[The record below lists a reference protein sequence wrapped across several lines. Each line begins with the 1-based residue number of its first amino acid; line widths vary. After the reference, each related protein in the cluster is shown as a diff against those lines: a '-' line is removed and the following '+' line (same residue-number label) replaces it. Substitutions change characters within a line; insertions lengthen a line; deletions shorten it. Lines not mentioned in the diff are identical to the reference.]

1 MRSDRTPLRLS
12 APNDYLLVVATAKD
26 PLEVGS
32 KGPISESIHRCDL
45 TDNAALVT
53 NETGP
58 TRLLGTPVALKQ
70 K

>member
-1 MRSDRTPLRLS
+1 MTTCS
-12 APNDYLLVVATAKD
+12 VVATAKD
-26 PLEVGS
+26 PLEVGLEGRS
-32 KGPISESIHRCDL
+32 LNPFTGVISL
-45 TDNAALVT
+45 TMPLVT